1 MTETVEW
8 MADGTPYSP
17 SFQDRYHSE
26 SGGLDQARLVFL
38 QACGLPE
45 AWANQAQWCV
55 LETGFGFG
63 LNFLVTW
70 DAWRRDPARP
80 HMLHFVSVEAWPV
93 LASDLLRMA
102 AASTEL
108 RPLAEQLAA
117 QFWGLQPGVHRLSFE
132 GGQVLLTLCI
142 GDAQAMLRDYPCQAD
157 SVYLDG
163 FSPDQNPDIWSLHT
177 LKAVAR
183 NCRIG
188 ARVATWT
195 VARSVRDA
203 LAQAGFVVH
212 KTPGVPPKRDN
223 LQGAYTPHW
232 TPRQSVATSE
242 PAWTGSPGKCVV
254 IGAGI
259 SGASV
264 AASLARR
271 GWQVLVLDTAE
282 HPAAGASGLPAG
294 LFAPHVSG
302 DDNLVSRIT
311 RSGLRATRQ
320 QAQTLLREGVDWA
333 PSGVLQHQADGPIKK
348 LAHTDAASADWSRPA
363 LSEQLSQATLP
374 TDGLPAQ
381 AHWHPKAGWLRPAAL
396 VRALLATPN
405 VTWQGAAQVTRLERV
420 SGTWQ
425 VFGAQDQLLAEVP
438 LVVLAT
444 AFGTRQFTQD
454 DLPLNALRGQVSWG
468 WQDVAPPAAAL
479 PFPVNGLGS
488 YISNVPY
495 EAHAARDTDAA
506 PSAPQMWV
514 TGATYERGCAE
525 PVLRFEDHAA
535 NFGKLQTLLPSVAA
549 SLQAA
554 FDADAVQA
562 WAGVRC
568 TYPDR
573 LPLVGPLDPEAQP
586 GLWVSTAMGS
596 RGLTLAVLCGE
607 LLAARLHGEPL
618 PLLPKLAAAL
628 DSMRAFKKS

>member
-1 MTETVEW
+1 MTEPVTW

-17 SFQDRYHSE
+17 LFQDRYHSE

-38 QACGLPE
+38 QGTGLPQ
-45 AWANQAQWCV
+45 AWAAQPQWCV

-80 HMLHFVSVEAWPV
+80 RVLHFVSVEAWPV
-93 LASDLLRMA
+93 QANDLLRMA

-117 QFWGLQPGVHRLSFE
+117 QFWGLQPGVHRMSFE

-142 GDAQAMLRDYPCQAD
+142 GDAQAMLRDHPCQAD

-163 FSPDQNPDIWSLHT
+163 FSPEQNPDIWSPHT

-183 NCRIG
+183 CCRIG

-203 LAQAGFVVH
+203 LAQAGFVVQ

-223 LQGAYTPHW
+223 LHGTYTPHW
-232 TPRQSVATSE
+232 TPRQSEANADHAW
-242 PAWTGSPGKCVV
+242 PASPRTCVV

-271 GWQVLVLDTAE
+271 GWQVLVLDASD

-311 RSGLRATRQ
+311 RAGVRATRQ
-320 QAQTLLREGVDWA
+320 QTQSLLRQGLDWA
-333 PSGVLQHQADGPIKK
+333 PSGVLQNQVEGPVKK
-348 LAHTDAASADWSRPA
+348 LPYDDVASLDWSRPA
-363 LSEQLSQATLP
+363 NTEQRATAGLSA
-374 TDGLPAQ
+374 DGDPAQ
-381 AHWHPKAGWLRPAAL
+381 AHWHPQGGWLRPAAL

-405 VTWQGAAQVTRLERV
+405 VRWQGHTRVARLVRLEETG
-420 SGTWQ
+420 SWQ
-425 VFGAQDQLLAEVP
+425 IFDAQDQLLAQAP

-444 AFGTRQFTQD
+444 AFGTRALTGD
-454 DLPLNALRGQVSWG
+454 TLPLNALRGQVSWG
-468 WQDVAPPAAAL
+468 WQAAAPATAM

-488 YISNVPY
+488 FISDVP
-495 EAHAARDTDAA
+495 HAAHDVDAQA
-506 PSAPQMWV
+506 SAPRMWV
-514 TGATYERGCAE
+514 TGATYERGCNE
-525 PVLRFEDHAA
+525 PLIRTEDHATNLA
-535 NFGKLQTLLPSVAA
+535 KLQTLLPATAA
-549 SLQAA
+549 ALKTS
-554 FDADAVQA
+554 FDSGEVQA

-573 LPLVGPLDPEAQP
+573 LPLVGPLDAVNQP

-618 PLLPKLAAAL
+618 PLAPKLAAAL
-628 DSMRAFKKS
+628 DAQRALKKA